1 MAAVTDQKSTSPNVR
16 RARKREGA
24 MPDSEDRP
32 DVGQL
37 WRTWLTETERQWNT
51 FFNDVMSTDSFGRF
65 LGGYT
70 DVYSTFQRMVA
81 QNMERS
87 LSTLNVP
94 SRSDIVELSERLSG
108 VEERLAAIESSING
122 LAEAVG
128 HPSEPAAVTQL
139 RPRRTRR
146 PRAQPAEA
154 Q

>member
-1 MAAVTDQKSTSPNVR
+1 MVAATDQQSTSPNVR
-16 RARKREGA
+16 GARKREGA
-24 MPDSEDRP
+24 MPDSDDRP

-65 LGGYT
+65 MGGYM
-70 DVYSTFQRMVA
+70 DIYSTFQRLVA

-94 SRSDIVELSERLSG
+94 SRSDIVELGERLSG
-108 VEERLAAIESSING
+108 VEERLGAIESSINT

-146 PRAQPAEA
+146 PRVQPAEA

>member
-1 MAAVTDQKSTSPNVR
+1 
-16 RARKREGA
+16 
-24 MPDSEDRP
+24 MPDSDDRP

-51 FFNDVMSTDSFGRF
+51 FLNDVMSADSFGRF

-70 DVYSTFQRMVA
+70 EIYSTFQRLAA

-108 VEERLAAIESSING
+108 VEERLAAIESSINA

-128 HPSEPAAVTQL
+128 HPAEPAAVTQL

>member
-1 MAAVTDQKSTSPNVR
+1 MAAATDQQSTSLSVR
-16 RARKREGA
+16 GARKREGA
-24 MPDSEDRP
+24 MPDSDDRP

-70 DVYSTFQRMVA
+70 DMYSTFQRMVA

-94 SRSDIVELSERLSG
+94 SRSDIIELSERLSG
-108 VEERLAAIESSING
+108 VEERLAAIESSINT

-128 HPSEPAAVTQL
+128 HPSETAAVTQL

-146 PRAQPAEA
+146 PHTQPAEA

>member
-1 MAAVTDQKSTSPNVR
+1 
-16 RARKREGA
+16 
-24 MPDSEDRP
+24 MPDSDDRP

-51 FFNDVMSTDSFGRF
+51 FFNDVMGTDSFGRF
-65 LGGYT
+65 LGGYM
-70 DVYSTFQRMVA
+70 DIYSTFQRLVA
-81 QNMERS
+81 ENMERS

-108 VEERLAAIESSING
+108 VEERLAAIESSINA
-122 LAEAVG
+122 LAEEVG
-128 HPSEPAAVTQL
+128 HPSEAATVTQL

>member
-1 MAAVTDQKSTSPNVR
+1 
-16 RARKREGA
+16 

-32 DVGQL
+32 DVGEL

-65 LGGYT
+65 LGGYM
-70 DVYSTFQRMVA
+70 DIYSTFQRLVA
-81 QNMERS
+81 ENMERS

-108 VEERLAAIESSING
+108 VEERLAAIESSINA
-122 LAEAVG
+122 LAEEVG
-128 HPSEPAAVTQL
+128 HPSEAATVTQL

>member
-1 MAAVTDQKSTSPNVR
+1 MAAVTDQQSTSPNVR
-16 RARKREGA
+16 EARKREGA
-24 MPDSEDRP
+24 MPDSDDRP

-51 FFNDVMSTDSFGRF
+51 FFNDVMGTDSFGRF
-65 LGGYT
+65 LGGYM
-70 DVYSTFQRMVA
+70 DIYSTFQRMVA

-94 SRSDIVELSERLSG
+94 SRSDIIELSERLSG
-108 VEERLAAIESSING
+108 VEERLAAIESSINT

>member
-1 MAAVTDQKSTSPNVR
+1 
-16 RARKREGA
+16 
-24 MPDSEDRP
+24 MPDSDDRP

-37 WRTWLTETERQWNT
+37 WRTWLTETEHQWNT

-65 LGGYT
+65 LGGYMEI
-70 DVYSTFQRMVA
+70 YSTFQRLVA

-94 SRSDIVELSERLSG
+94 SRSDIVDLSERLSG
-108 VEERLAAIESSING
+108 VEERLAAIEASINA

>member
-1 MAAVTDQKSTSPNVR
+1 
-16 RARKREGA
+16 
-24 MPDSEDRP
+24 MPDSDDRP

-65 LGGYT
+65 LGGYM
-70 DVYSTFQRMVA
+70 DIYSTFQRLVA
-81 QNMERS
+81 ENMERS

-108 VEERLAAIESSING
+108 VEERLAAIESSINA

-128 HPSEPAAVTQL
+128 HPSEAATVTQL

>member
-1 MAAVTDQKSTSPNVR
+1 
-16 RARKREGA
+16 
-24 MPDSEDRP
+24 MPDSDERP

-65 LGGYT
+65 LGGYMEI
-70 DVYSTFQRMVA
+70 YSTFQRLVA

-94 SRSDIVELSERLSG
+94 SRSDIVELSERLGG
-108 VEERLAAIESSING
+108 VEERLTSIESSINA

-128 HPSEPAAVTQL
+128 HPAQTAAVTQL

-146 PRAQPAEA
+146 PRAQPTEV

>member
-1 MAAVTDQKSTSPNVR
+1 
-16 RARKREGA
+16 
-24 MPDSEDRP
+24 MPDRDDRP

-51 FFNDVMSTDSFGRF
+51 FFNDVMGTDSFGRF

-70 DVYSTFQRMVA
+70 DMYSTFQRLVA

-94 SRSDIVELSERLSG
+94 SRSDIIELSERLSG
-108 VEERLAAIESSING
+108 VEERLAAIEASINT

-146 PRAQPAEA
+146 PHVQSAGAQ
-154 Q
+154 

>member
-1 MAAVTDQKSTSPNVR
+1 
-16 RARKREGA
+16 
-24 MPDSEDRP
+24 MPDSDDRP

-51 FFNDVMSTDSFGRF
+51 FFNDVMGTDSFGRF
-65 LGGYT
+65 LGGYM
-70 DVYSTFQRMVA
+70 DIYSTFQRLVA
-81 QNMERS
+81 ENMERS

>member
-1 MAAVTDQKSTSPNVR
+1 
-16 RARKREGA
+16 
-24 MPDSEDRP
+24 MPDSDDRP

-65 LGGYT
+65 LGGYM
-70 DVYSTFQRMVA
+70 DIYSTFQRLVA
-81 QNMERS
+81 ENMERS

-108 VEERLAAIESSING
+108 VEERLAGIESSINA

-128 HPSEPAAVTQL
+128 HPSESAAVTQL

>member
-1 MAAVTDQKSTSPNVR
+1 
-16 RARKREGA
+16 
-24 MPDSEDRP
+24 MPSSNDRP

-37 WRTWLTETERQWNT
+37 WRNWLVDTERQWNA
-51 FFNDVMSTDSFGRF
+51 FFNDVMGTESFGRF

-70 DVYSTFQRMVA
+70 EIYTMFQRLVA

-94 SRSDIVELSERLSG
+94 SRSDILELSERLGG
-108 VEERLAAIESSING
+108 VEERLAAIESNLRA

-128 HPSEPAAVTQL
+128 HPSQPAAVTQL

-146 PRAQPAEA
+146 PRNQPAEA
-154 Q
+154 K

>member
-1 MAAVTDQKSTSPNVR
+1 
-16 RARKREGA
+16 
-24 MPDSEDRP
+24 MPSSNDRP

-37 WRTWLTETERQWNT
+37 WRNWLVDTERQWNA
-51 FFNDVMSTDSFGRF
+51 FFNDVMGTDSFGRF

-70 DVYSTFQRMVA
+70 EIYTMFQRLVA

-94 SRSDIVELSERLSG
+94 SRSDILELSERLGG
-108 VEERLAAIESSING
+108 VEERLAAIESNIRA

-128 HPSEPAAVTQL
+128 HPSQPAAVTQL

-146 PRAQPAEA
+146 PRSQPTEA
-154 Q
+154 K

>member
-1 MAAVTDQKSTSPNVR
+1 
-16 RARKREGA
+16 
-24 MPDSEDRP
+24 MPDSDDHP

-94 SRSDIVELSERLSG
+94 SRSDIIELSERLSG
-108 VEERLAAIESSING
+108 VEERLAAIESSITT

-146 PRAQPAEA
+146 PRTQPAEA